1 MFKKII
7 LSRGVFLLKNV
18 GSVDKVFKFVV
29 GLTLLSILLWGD
41 GNLKYLGLIGLVP
54 IISAIFDFCPLCLIL
69 GKKSCKIKK

>member
-1 MFKKII
+1 M
-7 LSRGVFLLKNV
+7 FLLKNV
-18 GSVDKVFKFVV
+18 GGIDKLIRFVP
-29 GLTLLSILLWGD
+29 GLILLSILLWGE